1 MGHLWK
7 QRGQA
12 GCRLYPS
19 TGCYLTYDVW
29 LETVKEDGLAGAMR
43 HLEVGVGRDQELEM
57 ESNEA
62 GVLEEPEMRSD
73 NQGETNDGEDKGQE
87 EGRELLWGP
96 VCLGGSA
103 AVSS

>member
-1 MGHLWK
+1 
-7 QRGQA
+7 
-12 GCRLYPS
+12 
-19 TGCYLTYDVW
+19 
-29 LETVKEDGLAGAMR
+29 MR

-57 ESNEA
+57 ESDEA

-96 VCLGGSA
+96 VCLGGSD
-103 AVSS
+103 AVSSYAEKFVVKGGKNLGEDYV